1 MTPERGVTAWPRRL
15 GAVLPWRAVSLA
27 LLAGALLAGCNRG
40 TGSATATATPPAVP
54 VTVTTVVQ
62 RDVPVQVRAIGNV
75 QSFATVSILSML
87 NGEVTDGGF
96 AEGDEVTAGARLFTI
111 DPRPVQAALLQA
123 QATLAQ
129 YQASVKQA
137 EANLARDTVQL
148 NNAKV
153 EEERYRKLV
162 EGGYV
167 AREQYDQIRTTEL
180 ALGAT
185 IEADRAAIETARALA
200 RAGEAAVENARVQLS
215 YTEIRAPISGR
226 TGSLLLHKGNVV
238 KANDVGNPM
247 VVINRI
253 HPIYVAFGVP
263 EAQLEQIKRYQAGG
277 ELPVEATVTGQPG
290 GAVRGRLTFINN
302 TVDPTTGTIQLKATF
317 ENTENL
323 LWPGQFVNVALT
335 LTRQTG
341 ALVVPSQAVQNGQQ
355 GSYVFVV
362 KSDQTVE
369 TRPLATGIA
378 DGRDVVVASGL
389 AAGERVVTDGQ
400 LRLVPGARVDVKTTP
415 PGSAGPGS
423 AAPASTTSPAPA
435 TTPSAPPAAPTKPP
449 ASAAK
454 KSL

>member
-1 MTPERGVTAWPRRL
+1 
-15 GAVLPWRAVSLA
+15 VLPCGLVALA
-27 LLAGALLAGCNRG
+27 LLAVALLAGCDRG
-40 TGSATATATPPAVP
+40 AGSATATAPAPAVP
-54 VTVTTVVQ
+54 VTVTTVAQ

-75 QSFATVSILSML
+75 QPLATVSVLSML
-87 NGEVTDGGF
+87 NGEVVDVGF
-96 AEGDEVTAGARLFTI
+96 AEGEEVAAGARLFKI
-111 DPRPVQAALLQA
+111 DSRPVQAALLQA

-129 YQASVKQA
+129 YQAAVKQA
-137 EANLARDTVQL
+137 EANLARDTAQHS
-148 NNAKV
+148 NAQV

-162 EGGYV
+162 EGGFI

-185 IEADRAAIETARALA
+185 LEADRAAVETARALV

-253 HPIYVAFGVP
+253 HPIYVSFTVP
-263 EAQLEQIKRYQAGG
+263 EAQLEQIKRHQVGG

-290 GAVRGRLTFINN
+290 GTVRGRLTFINN
-302 TVDPTTGTIQLKATF
+302 TVDPTTGSIQLKATF

-335 LTRQTG
+335 LARQPR
-341 ALVVPSQAVQNGQQ
+341 ALVVPSQAVQSGQQ
-355 GSYVFVV
+355 GAYVFVV

-369 TRPLATGIA
+369 PRPVTTGIT

-400 LRLVPGARVDVKTTP
+400 LRLVPGARVDVKPAP
-415 PGSAGPGS
+415 P
-423 AAPASTTSPAPA
+423 APASPAPA
-435 TTPSAPPAAPTKPP
+435 PSSPTAP
-449 ASAAK
+449 AK
-454 KSL
+454 KGP